1 VDFYG
6 EVLLE
11 LLLACGAALFAAN
24 AWALMR
30 RRTDARNAAKQAVVR
45 GRPGSPVRRQ
55 VRVATTGNLAQA
67 PVGRTIAFM
76 VLGLAIA
83 VWALASLT
91 S

>member
-1 VDFYG
+1 VDFYS

-30 RRTDARNAAKQAVVR
+30 RRTDARNAAKQAVIR

-55 VRVATTGNLAQA
+55 VRVATTGKLAQA

-76 VLGLAIA
+76 VLGLVVAIA
-83 VWALASLT
+83 ALASLT